1 MVRETCSDIF
11 SLKSPFEDPL
21 RGALFTLVEKPL
33 SHLLCLPKLNTL
45 YSRVHDKN
53 HWDQNIPDDFVS
65 KALNLLGV
73 DVELDSRELKRIPKS
88 GPSVVVANHPFGVV
102 EGLILIQMLK
112 TVRPDVKIM
121 ANFMLGL
128 IPEMKEH
135 LIAVDPFGRKDS
147 HFGNISGLKE
157 AVKWVR
163 SGGMLAVF
171 PAGEVASLKIKGA
184 KVEDPVWSTTVG
196 GIIKRTGA
204 SATPVFFHGR
214 NSFLFQAAGMVHPSL
229 RTVLLPRENL
239 KKKAGPVEFAVG
251 NTVSGERLS
260 SFGSKQEIMEYL
272 RFRTYILNSR
282 FKTKKVALPAFKRKE
297 KPVSDQTARRRI
309 ITELGTLGPDSVL
322 VENSEFAVHEVHA
335 AHCPFVLHEI
345 GRLREKTF
353 RQVGEGTGQAV
364 DVDRFDNTFIHLVL
378 WHKESKEIAGAY
390 RIARTDEQIERFG
403 LNGVYSHSFFRF
415 KPEFFDKVNPAL
427 ELGRSF
433 IRPSYQKNFYSLMM
447 LWKGIAAYL
456 ARNPRYRYLFG
467 CVSISNDYK
476 KISREFMAD
485 SLMKYSGRADLS
497 GLISP
502 AKPLK
507 FKKLKSWKKYTPGIS
522 YCDSSDLE
530 KVVQDIEG
538 GMGIPVLLRHYL
550 KIGGRLAGF
559 NVDPDFG
566 NALDGLIVVDLMET
580 SERSL
585 FKFMGKEQG
594 REFRDYH
601 LNRMASEQGGG
612 TGKDEKVA

>member
-1 MVRETCSDIF
+1 MVHETCSDLF
-11 SLKSPFEDPL
+11 SLKSPFKDPF
-21 RGALFTLVEKPL
+21 RGALFSIVEKPL
-33 SHLLCLPKLNTL
+33 SHLLCLPKLNSL
-45 YSRVHDKN
+45 YSRVHDKD
-53 HWDQNIPDDFVS
+53 HWVERGQVDFVS
-65 KALNLLGV
+65 KALSLLGV
-73 DVELDSRELKRIPKS
+73 NVELDSQELKRIPKS

-102 EGLILIQMLK
+102 EGLILMQMLK
-112 TVRPDVKIM
+112 AVRPDVKIM

-147 HFGNISGLKE
+147 HLGNISGLKE

-171 PAGEVASLKIKGA
+171 PAGEVASLNLKGA
-184 KVEDPVWSTTVG
+184 KVEDPVWSPTVG

-214 NSFLFQAAGMVHPSL
+214 NSLLFQAAGMVHPSL

-239 KKKAGPVEFAVG
+239 KKKTGPVEFAVG

-260 SFGSKQEIMEYL
+260 SFDSKQELMEYL
-272 RFRTYILNSR
+272 RFRTYSLSLR
-282 FKTKKVALPAFKRKE
+282 FKKRKVALPAFKKKE
-297 KPVSDQTARRRI
+297 KPISAQTARRRI
-309 ITELGTLGPDSVL
+309 ITELTMLGSKSVL
-322 VENSEFAVHEVHA
+322 VENNEFAVHEVHA
-335 AHCPFVLHEI
+335 ADCPFVLHEI

-353 RQVGEGTGQAV
+353 RHVGEGTGQAV

-390 RIARTDEQIERFG
+390 RIARTDEQIDRFG
-403 LNGVYSHSFFRF
+403 LKGVYSHSFFRF
-415 KPEFFDKVNPAL
+415 KPEFFDRVNPAL

-433 IRPSYQKNFYSLMM
+433 IRRSYQKNFYSLMM

-467 CVSISNDYK
+467 CVSISNDYR
-476 KISREFMAD
+476 KISRELMAD
-485 SLMKYSGRADLS
+485 SLMRYSGRADLAEY
-497 GLISP
+497 ISP
-502 AKPLK
+502 ARPLK
-507 FKKLKSWKKYTPGIS
+507 FKKLKGWQKYTPGIS
-522 YCDSSDLE
+522 FCDSDDLE

-594 REFRDYH
+594 REYRAYH
-601 LNRMASEQGGG
+601 LSRIEGDQEGV
-612 TGKDEKVA
+612 TGEDEKVA

>member
-1 MVRETCSDIF
+1 M
-11 SLKSPFEDPL
+11 
-21 RGALFTLVEKPL
+21 
-33 SHLLCLPKLNTL
+33 SHLLCLPKLNSL
-45 YSRVHDKN
+45 YSRVHDKD
-53 HWDQNIPDDFVS
+53 HWVERGQVDFVS
-65 KALNLLGV
+65 KALSLLGV
-73 DVELDSRELKRIPKS
+73 NVELDSQELKRIPKS

-102 EGLILIQMLK
+102 EGLILMQMLK
-112 TVRPDVKIM
+112 AVRPDVKIM

-147 HFGNISGLKE
+147 HLGNISGLKE

-171 PAGEVASLKIKGA
+171 PAGEVASLNLKGA
-184 KVEDPVWSTTVG
+184 KVEDPVWSPTVG

-214 NSFLFQAAGMVHPSL
+214 NSLLFQAAGMVHPSL

-239 KKKAGPVEFAVG
+239 KKKTGPVEFAVG

-260 SFGSKQEIMEYL
+260 SFDSKQELMEYL
-272 RFRTYILNSR
+272 RFRTYSLSLR
-282 FKTKKVALPAFKRKE
+282 FKKRKVALPAFKKKE
-297 KPVSDQTARRRI
+297 KPISAQTARRRI
-309 ITELGTLGPDSVL
+309 ITELTMLGSKSVL
-322 VENSEFAVHEVHA
+322 VENNEFAVHEVHA
-335 AHCPFVLHEI
+335 ADCPFVLHEI

-353 RQVGEGTGQAV
+353 RHVGEGTGQAV

-390 RIARTDEQIERFG
+390 RIARTDEQIDRFG
-403 LNGVYSHSFFRF
+403 LKGVYSHSFFRF
-415 KPEFFDKVNPAL
+415 KPEFFDRVNPAL

-433 IRPSYQKNFYSLMM
+433 IRRSYQKNFYSLMM

-467 CVSISNDYK
+467 CVSISNDYR
-476 KISREFMAD
+476 KISRELMAD
-485 SLMKYSGRADLS
+485 SLMRYSGRADLAEY
-497 GLISP
+497 ISP
-502 AKPLK
+502 ARPLK
-507 FKKLKSWKKYTPGIS
+507 FKKLKGWQKYTPGIS
-522 YCDSSDLE
+522 FCDSDDLE

-594 REFRDYH
+594 REYRAYH
-601 LNRMASEQGGG
+601 LSRIEGDQEGV
-612 TGKDEKVA
+612 TGEDEKVA

>member
-1 MVRETCSDIF
+1 MVRETCSDLF
-11 SLKSPFEDPL
+11 SLKSPFEDPF
-21 RGALFTLVEKPL
+21 RGALFSIMEKPL
-33 SHLLCLPKLNTL
+33 SHLLCLPRLNSL
-45 YSRVHDKN
+45 YSCVHEEERWRDEG
-53 HWDQNIPDDFVS
+53 QTDFVG

-73 DVELDSRELKRIPKS
+73 EVELDSRELKRIPKS

-102 EGLILIQMLK
+102 EGLILMQMLK

-135 LIAVDPFGRKDS
+135 LIGVDPFGRKDS
-147 HFGNISGLKE
+147 HLGNISGLKE
-157 AVKWVR
+157 AVKWVK

-171 PAGEVASLKIKGA
+171 PAGEVASLNLKGA
-184 KVEDPVWSTTVG
+184 KVEDPVWSPTVG

-214 NSFLFQAAGMVHPSL
+214 NSILFQAAGMIHPRL
-229 RTVLLPRENL
+229 RTALLPRENL
-239 KKKAGPVEFAVG
+239 KKKSGPVVYAVG

-260 SFGSKQEIMEYL
+260 GFESRQELIEYL
-272 RFRTYILNSR
+272 RFRTYSLRSR
-282 FKTKKVALPAFKRKE
+282 FKRKKVALPGFKKKE
-297 KPVSDQTARRRI
+297 KPISDRTAQRRI
-309 ITELGTLGPDSVL
+309 ITELTMLGPESIL

-335 AHCPFVLHEI
+335 ADCPFVLHEI

-378 WHKESKEIAGAY
+378 WHKETREIAGAY
-390 RIARTDEQIERFG
+390 RISRADEQIKRFG
-403 LNGVYSHSFFRF
+403 LNGIYSHSFFNF
-415 KPEFFDKVNPAL
+415 DSEFFAKVSPAL

-433 IRPSYQKNFYSLMM
+433 IRPSFQKNFYSLMM

-456 ARNPRYRYLFG
+456 VRNPEYRYLFG

-476 KISREFMAD
+476 EISRELIAA
-485 SLMKYSGRADLS
+485 SLMKYNGRADLAEF
-497 GLISP
+497 ISP
-502 AKPLK
+502 SRPLK
-507 FKKLKSWKKYTPGIS
+507 FKKLKRWGKYMPGIS
-522 YCDSSDLE
+522 GCDASDLE
-530 KVVQDIEG
+530 HVVQDIEG
-538 GMGIPVLLRHYL
+538 GAGIPVLLRHYL
-550 KIGGRLAGF
+550 KIGGKLAGF
-559 NVDPDFG
+559 NVDPEFG
-566 NALDGLIVVDLMET
+566 NALDGLIVVDLLEA

-594 REFRDYH
+594 REYLDYH
-601 LNRMASEQGGG
+601 RSKASESS
-612 TGKDEKVA
+612 TENEKVA

>member
-1 MVRETCSDIF
+1 MVHETCSDLF
-11 SLKSPFEDPL
+11 SLKSPFKDPF
-21 RGALFTLVEKPL
+21 RGALFSIVEKPL
-33 SHLLCLPKLNTL
+33 SHLLCLPKLNSL
-45 YSRVHDKN
+45 YSTVHDKD
-53 HWDQNIPDDFVS
+53 HWGERGQVDFVS
-65 KALNLLGV
+65 KALSLLGV
-73 DVELDSRELKRIPKS
+73 NVELDSQELKRIPKS

-102 EGLILIQMLK
+102 EGLILMQMLK
-112 TVRPDVKIM
+112 AVRPDVKIM

-147 HFGNISGLKE
+147 HLGNISGLKA

-171 PAGEVASLKIKGA
+171 PAGEVASLNLKGV
-184 KVEDPVWSTTVG
+184 KVEDPVWSPTVG

-214 NSFLFQAAGMVHPSL
+214 NSLLFQAAGMVHPSL

-239 KKKAGPVEFAVG
+239 KKKTGPVEFAVG

-260 SFGSKQEIMEYL
+260 SFESKQELMEYL
-272 RFRTYILNSR
+272 RFRTYSLSSR
-282 FKTKKVALPAFKRKE
+282 FKRRKVAMPTFKKKE
-297 KPVSDQTARRRI
+297 KPISDKTAQRRI
-309 ITELGTLGPDSVL
+309 TTELIMLGPESVL

-335 AHCPFVLHEI
+335 ASCPFVLHEI

-378 WHKESKEIAGAY
+378 WHKDSKEIAGAY
-390 RIARTDEQIERFG
+390 RIARADEQIDRFG
-403 LNGVYSHSFFRF
+403 LKGVYSHSFFRF
-415 KPEFFDKVNPAL
+415 KPEFFDKINPAL

-456 ARNPRYRYLFG
+456 VRNPRYRYLFG

-476 KISREFMAD
+476 KISREFIAD
-485 SLMKYSGRADLS
+485 SLMKHSGRADLTYF
-497 GLISP
+497 ISP
-502 AKPLK
+502 VRPLK
-507 FKKLKSWKKYTPGIS
+507 FKKLKSWQKYTPGLS
-522 YCDSSDLE
+522 SCDLSDLE

-559 NVDPDFG
+559 NVDPGFG

-594 REFRDYH
+594 REYRDYH
-601 LNRMASEQGGG
+601 LSRIEGDQEGV

>member
-1 MVRETCSDIF
+1 M
-11 SLKSPFEDPL
+11 
-21 RGALFTLVEKPL
+21 
-33 SHLLCLPKLNTL
+33 SHLLCLPRLNTL
-45 YSRVHDKN
+45 YSRVHDEE
-53 HWDQNIPDDFVS
+53 HWVEKDHEDFVS
-65 KALNLLGV
+65 KVLNLLGV
-73 DVELDSRELKRIPKS
+73 SVELDSRELKRIPKS

-102 EGLILIQMLK
+102 EGLILMQLLK
-112 TVRPDVKIM
+112 AVRPDVKIM

-147 HFGNISGLKE
+147 HLGNISGLKE
-157 AVKWVR
+157 AVKWVKG
-163 SGGMLAVF
+163 GGMLAVF
-171 PAGEVASLKIKGA
+171 PAGEVASLNIKGA
-184 KVEDPVWSTTVG
+184 KVEDPVWSPTVG

-214 NSFLFQAAGMVHPSL
+214 NSLLFQAAGMVHPSL

-239 KKKAGPVEFAVG
+239 KKKSGPVEFAVG
-251 NTVSGERLS
+251 NTVSGERMDAFDNKREL
-260 SFGSKQEIMEYL
+260 MEYL
-272 RFRTYILNSR
+272 RFRTYSLRSR
-282 FKTKKVALPAFKRKE
+282 FKKKKIALPAFKKKE
-297 KPVSDQTARRRI
+297 KPISDQTAQRRI
-309 ITELGTLGPDSVL
+309 ITELTMLGPESVL
-322 VENSEFAVHEVHA
+322 VENNEFAVHEVHA
-335 AHCPFVLHEI
+335 ASCPFVLHEI

-378 WHKESKEIAGAY
+378 WHKETKEIAGAY
-390 RIARTDEQIERFG
+390 RIARADEQIERFG

-415 KPEFFDKVNPAL
+415 KPEFFEKVSPAL

-433 IRPSYQKNFYSLMM
+433 IRPGFQKNFYSLMM

-456 ARNPRYRYLFG
+456 ARNPQYRYLFG

-476 KISREFMAD
+476 KISREFIAD
-485 SLMKYSGRADLS
+485 SLMKYNGRADLAE
-497 GLISP
+497 LISP
-502 AKPLK
+502 ARPLK
-507 FKKLKSWKKYTPGIS
+507 FKKLKRWEKYMPGIAS
-522 YCDSSDLE
+522 CDPSDLE

-538 GMGIPVLLRHYL
+538 GPGIPVLLRHYL

-566 NALDGLIVVDLMET
+566 NALDGLIVVDLLET

-594 REFRDYH
+594 RKYLDFHRAKH
-601 LNRMASEQGGG
+601 N
-612 TGKDEKVA
+612 